1 MGILLNK
8 AYRMSL
14 PLVSDGRVTQSLWQ
28 HHTEPLTERNK
39 QRYQN
44 RGKTVILLNI
54 FPRGGMTVSL
64 SIYMSG
70 KLSPTLDTVVLNIGL
85 TPQPQRDANVRNR
98 RQTESNIKLAFIH
111 RRGATVRNR
120 LLTTVK
126 SRTLRDDRPSLL
138 GLSRNIVQTRAESSL
153 LGYAECSR
161 YSTKVNRD
169 RGRQSQTP
177 PENEGAK

>member
-1 MGILLNK
+1 
-8 AYRMSL
+8 
-14 PLVSDGRVTQSLWQ
+14 
-28 HHTEPLTERNK
+28 
-39 QRYQN
+39 
-44 RGKTVILLNI
+44 
-54 FPRGGMTVSL
+54 
-64 SIYMSG
+64 MSG

-126 SRTLRDDRPSLL
+126 SRALREDRPSLL

-169 RGRQSQTP
+169 RGR
-177 PENEGAK
+177 

>member
-1 MGILLNK
+1 MT
-8 AYRMSL
+8 ASL
-14 PLVSDGRVTQSLWQ
+14 RASGRIIQSLSQ
-28 HHTEPLTERNK
+28 KGTNSGIRIG
-39 QRYQN
+39 
-44 RGKTVILLNI
+44 GKPSSFLKN
-54 FPRGGMTVSL
+54 FPRGGMAVSL

-70 KLSPTLDTVVLNIGL
+70 ILSPTLDTVVLNIGL

-126 SRTLRDDRPSLL
+126 SRTLRDERPSLL

-169 RGRQSQTP
+169 RGR
-177 PENEGAK
+177 